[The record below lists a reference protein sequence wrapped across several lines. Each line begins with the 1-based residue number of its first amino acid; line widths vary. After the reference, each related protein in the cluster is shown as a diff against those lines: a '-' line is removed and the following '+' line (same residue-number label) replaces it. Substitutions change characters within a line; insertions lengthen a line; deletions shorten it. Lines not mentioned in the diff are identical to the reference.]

1 VRPCWAHQKNPWGR
15 TRRIGGKKGSKRHA
29 LVDARGVPLSL
40 IVSGANTHD
49 SKKIGA
55 LLDKRVAR
63 PNDETTTENL
73 CLDAGY
79 VGKAAEVS
87 ARGYIPH
94 IRPRGEEIS
103 EAERNPDFIPRRW
116 FIECFHS
123 WSNRFR
129 KLIPRYEKTDL
140 SHCALLDLAAAM
152 ITLNKIMTI
161 YG

>member
-1 VRPCWAHQKNPWGR
+1 LKHRWRKNPWGR
-15 TRRIGGKKGSKRHA
+15 TPRIGEKNGSKRHA
-29 LVDARGVPLSL
+29 LVEGHGVPLSL

-49 SKKIGA
+49 SKKIGE
-55 LLDKRVAR
+55 LLDARVAH
-63 PNDETTTENL
+63 PDDEATIENL

-79 VGKAAEVS
+79 VGKAKEVS

-103 EAERNPDFIPRRW
+103 ESERNPDFIPRRW
-116 FIECFHS
+116 VVECFHS
-123 WSNRFR
+123 WMNRFR

-140 SHCALLDLAAAM
+140 SYCALLDLAAAM
-152 ITLNKIMTI
+152 ITLNKVMAI